1 MKKMALLLVAIRP
14 MIALPAVAQ
23 TPLPQSGLASPAPLK
38 SSTATG

>member
-1 MKKMALLLVAIRP
+1 MKKLALLVAIGP

-23 TPLPQSGLASPAPLK
+23 APGAAERTRVAGSLK